1 MARGDP
7 YNPVFSDIA
16 DAATTTFDGSAS
28 STGSAII
35 SEISGNGDAEIRVQH
50 SNDGGSTWTT
60 IAQLEDDAGNLTFA
74 ADFHT
79 QFNRI
84 IVSSGTRRIEITN
97 VSGGQAQYEV
107 SGDER

>member
-7 YNPVFSDIA
+7 YNPDFADIA
-16 DAATTTFDGSAS
+16 DTNTATFDGSSS
-28 STGSAII
+28 STNAAVI

-50 SNDGGSTWTT
+50 SNDSGSTWTT
-60 IAQLEDDAGNLTFA
+60 VAQLENDAGNLTFN

-84 IVSSGTRRIEITN
+84 IVSSGVRRIQITN
-97 VSGGQAQYEV
+97 VSGSQSQYDV